1 MSPLRQDETTSIFFL
16 FMCLTLISEGPR
28 SLKTKK
34 EEPKGR
40 PKKKVKQETESM
52 EVEEDLPSSLKTALL
67 LIQKKDLENAN
78 SPNNKV
84 SLTSWK
90 MNLLMHAIRPHISS
104 TLPPTLIL
112 PILPILSIH
121 NGPLELQ
128 QPTLQPHKPSLQLH

>member
-84 SLTSWK
+84 SLTS
-90 MNLLMHAIRPHISS
+90 
-104 TLPPTLIL
+104 
-112 PILPILSIH
+112 
-121 NGPLELQ
+121 
-128 QPTLQPHKPSLQLH
+128 